1 MRAVGPLS
9 GTLLLDY
16 GDTRILDVMIEGLSR
31 AEAHRSERFV
41 GDSVGD
47 IIRFTQTA
55 RTSVA
60 QDRAETAQR
69 LRNQR
74 VDDCFPR
81 GVARVFWLFGILLG
95 CPQDDRT
102 GIGPDKRAGKPTLFS
117 GRPPPYGRTGTGD
130 ILLVHRQVLRVAV
143 LGVGSPP
150 VVFRSHWSL
159 GLASYKNLG
168 DLCYQDCRNLEPC
181 FLGHHRR

>member
-41 GDSVGD
+41 GDSVGP

-81 GVARVFWLFGILLG
+81 GVGATGLEVRAPKGTPSESAAEVTR
-95 CPQDDRT
+95 DR
-102 GIGPDKRAGKPTLFS
+102 RAGKPTLFS
-117 GRPPPYGRTGTGD
+117 GPPPC
-130 ILLVHRQVLRVAV
+130 
-143 LGVGSPP
+143 S
-150 VVFRSHWSL
+150 
-159 GLASYKNLG
+159 
-168 DLCYQDCRNLEPC
+168 
-181 FLGHHRR
+181 

>member
-1 MRAVGPLS
+1 MRAVGPIS

-31 AEAHRSERFV
+31 AEAHRSERFA

-60 QDRAETAQR
+60 QDCAEMAQR

-81 GVARVFWLFGILLG
+81 SVARVFWLFGILLG
-95 CPQDDRT
+95 CPKDDRT
-102 GIGPDKRAGKPTLFS
+102 EVSSDKRAGKPTLFS
-117 GRPPPYGRTGTGD
+117 GRPPGGRGGAPRTQRRRSAITRPIYRAQLQDAHLGG
-130 ILLVHRQVLRVAV
+130 ILRY
-143 LGVGSPP
+143 
-150 VVFRSHWSL
+150 SH
-159 GLASYKNLG
+159 KPE
-168 DLCYQDCRNLEPC
+168 CP
-181 FLGHHRR
+181 